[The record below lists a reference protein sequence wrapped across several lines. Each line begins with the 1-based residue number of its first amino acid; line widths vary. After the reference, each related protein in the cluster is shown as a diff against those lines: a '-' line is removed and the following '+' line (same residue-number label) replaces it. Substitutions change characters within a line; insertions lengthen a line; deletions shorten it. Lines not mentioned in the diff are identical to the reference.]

1 MPLTLFAHQVP
12 TMGMKMARPRWFD
25 GTALCVGSMAPD
37 FAYSVSSYADVD
49 THWWDGFWAVDLPI
63 ALVATLMVRWFAAS
77 VAGAHLPDLGGFRL
91 HSWRVLHRR
100 PPRWWVTAIS
110 LVLGVAT
117 HIGLDS
123 FTHPRRAGTKL
134 LGYDDIEFQLW
145 GTTEPLAGVF
155 QLIGHTFGSMVGL
168 WLLLLIGKRHLLE
181 RWYGVEEVDHAR
193 HFQLGIGGRVV
204 FWALAA
210 GGLGAGALWGHEGDM
225 VERIQRPLVGCML
238 GVFVACAVPICRP
251 RTSPVPVPPRTVPQ
265 EPQPR

>member
-12 TMGMKMARPRWFD
+12 TMGMKMARPTWFD

-37 FAYSVSSYADVD
+37 LAYSISSYASVD
-49 THWWDGFWAVDLPI
+49 THWWDGFWMVDLPLAI
-63 ALVATLMVRWFAAS
+63 VVTVMVRWFAAS

-100 PPRWWVTAIS
+100 PPKWWLT
-110 LVLGVAT
+110 LVCCALGVFT
-117 HIGLDS
+117 HIGMDS
-123 FTHPRRAGTKL
+123 FTHPGRPGTKL
-134 LGYDDIEFQLW
+134 LGYDDVEFQLW

-181 RWYGVEEVDHAR
+181 QWYGLDDVDRAR
-193 HFQLGIGGRVV
+193 HFQVRTVGRVA
-204 FWALAA
+204 FWAIVAAGLAA
-210 GGLGAGALWGHEGDM
+210 GAAWGYSGDM
-225 VERIQRPLVGCML
+225 VERIQRPLVGGLL
-238 GVFVACAVPICRP
+238 GVFVASLVPLCQP
-251 RTSPVPVPPRTVPQ
+251 RISPVPVPPRAVPK